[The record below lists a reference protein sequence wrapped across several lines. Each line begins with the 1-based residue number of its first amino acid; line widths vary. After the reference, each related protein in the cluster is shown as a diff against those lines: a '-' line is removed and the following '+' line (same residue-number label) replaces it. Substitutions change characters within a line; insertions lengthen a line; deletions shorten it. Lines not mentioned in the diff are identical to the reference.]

1 MLCVLCD
8 GVCAV
13 CVQCVRV
20 CVCCCMQ
27 AESGE
32 WVIDEEQTVR
42 LKADFIISA
51 FGSELHDQTSETTPL
66 LTPLPLSDI
75 H

>member
-1 MLCVLCD
+1 M
-8 GVCAV
+8 
-13 CVQCVRV
+13 
-20 CVCCCMQ
+20 CCCVQ